1 MCKSGRL
8 YREDLNRL
16 LNLFYIVMLRRVCCG
31 LNLVSLY
38 LQTNTCIRLMSAV
51 ATFDIMLKES
61 VSIYTKCKPA
71 LLSETTYTIAH
82 QHVIGIVNT
91 DKQC

>member
-1 MCKSGRL
+1 M
-8 YREDLNRL
+8 
-16 LNLFYIVMLRRVCCG
+16 MRRVCCG
-31 LNLVSLY
+31 LNFVRLY
-38 LQTNTCIRLMSAV
+38 LQTNTCISLMSAV

-71 LLSETTYTIAH
+71 LLSEITYTIAH

-91 DKQC
+91 HKRRKLSISCSGLVVKVCAF